1 MHERTSVSPSGILE
15 LSQANRVETMAEKL
29 AVYATRAGVNDVGL
43 VSDAY
48 HIAMRPRLQFLPDV
62 FHPDMLHPARTA
74 LILIENARCTDSGLL
89 AAAQVTE
96 TLLPE
101 LRVGSDDVAA
111 LGDDVAQIAGAVP
124 NPLDCDRESL
134 VEQLVT
140 AEPEIAMIAVAE
152 RLDHARHLHM
162 REDAAWRD
170 YYDETVA
177 VYLPLA
183 DRVHEELARRLE
195 RWARAFQRR
204 LI

>member
-1 MHERTSVSPSGILE
+1 

-29 AVYATRAGVNDVGL
+29 AVYATRAHVQNVDL

-48 HIAMRPRLQFLPDV
+48 HIAMAPRLQFLPDV

-74 LILIENARCTDSGLL
+74 LILIENAGCTDARLL

-96 TLLPE
+96 TRCPE
-101 LRVGSDDVAA
+101 LRVGRDEIAA
-111 LGDDVAQIAGAVP
+111 LGGDVAQIAGAVP
-124 NPLDCDRESL
+124 NPLDCDADTL
-134 VEQLVT
+134 VERLVT
-140 AEPEIAMIAVAE
+140 ADREIAILAVAE

-162 REDAAWRD
+162 RDRTAWRD
-170 YYDETVA
+170 YFDETVA

-183 DRVHEELARRLE
+183 DRVQDELARRLE
-195 RWARAFQRR
+195 RWASAFERR